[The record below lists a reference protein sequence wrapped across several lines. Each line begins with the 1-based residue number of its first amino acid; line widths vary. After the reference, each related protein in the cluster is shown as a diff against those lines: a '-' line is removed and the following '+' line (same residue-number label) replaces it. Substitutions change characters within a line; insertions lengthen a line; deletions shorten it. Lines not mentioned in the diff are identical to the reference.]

1 MNTRHNGESVLAEY
15 MTRNEL
21 AKQLDRC
28 ARTLDRWHSLRIGPP
43 RTILGRRVLYR
54 RQAVAAWLLAQEEK
68 VPSAVATIVLLVVTY
83 ALPFM
88 RAAA

>member
-1 MNTRHNGESVLAEY
+1 MNTTHNGDSVLAEY
-15 MTRNEL
+15 MTRDEL

-28 ARTLDRWHSLRIGPP
+28 ARTLDRWSSLNLGPP

-54 RQAVAAWLLAQEEK
+54 RQAVAEWLRAQEEK
-68 VPSAVATIVLLVVTY
+68 LPRCAATIVLLVVTY